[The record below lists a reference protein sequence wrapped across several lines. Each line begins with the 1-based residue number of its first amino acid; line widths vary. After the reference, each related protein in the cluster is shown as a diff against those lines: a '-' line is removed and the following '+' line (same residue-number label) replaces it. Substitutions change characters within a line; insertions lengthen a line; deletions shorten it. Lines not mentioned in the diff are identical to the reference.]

1 MLRAATASLH
11 THLLAAFPTE
21 QAYRPGALAAEGMPV
36 SICHFLEQTLIHRAE
51 METRQLALPWFDAQH
66 PDVQPARQ
74 AFVRALA
81 AHGQIPED
89 KWSPTTQQV
98 IRQLL
103 SYLIRP
109 VPTLLD
115 FVFQG
120 KRTTLSAGTVLQR
133 MAYFAPY
140 AYLRDALRDDV
151 DGDLQQGVDRER
163 LAAVLRPADRIQTEA
178 YAPGDWAGHF
188 APLFALYALVDQDHP
203 PVPTALL
210 CAAFEDK
217 TMEHLAERLRGTE
230 NEHFTQDVLRA
241 VLEQPR
247 RMPPPAPADAPL
259 FPSEAGLSEEVDLSE
274 ETGLSEETDPSPG
287 APSPSATEEPAEAS
301 PTSRPSRDDQPTVPQ
316 ESQAPPPTP
325 AADEADA
332 RMEPSN
338 TEAAAANESVDA
350 PVQEAPEGPAGNL
363 PAGNLPAGDVPAR
376 DVPAQGA
383 SPSSSEQEQK
393 PAPSPLEDPEPKP
406 LWQRFQR
413 STAHTNAEA
422 PPEEDKS
429 ERPRWQQFAPL
440 GGASSRAASAQRDAE
455 TVRTEPIDPLER
467 RLLGEKAAKHR
478 DFFVEA
484 LFQGSAE
491 MYHTVLQR
499 LDDVDSWAEASQI
512 IASDVFRAHS
522 VNIYSDPAVLFT
534 DLIEARFRQNT

>member
-11 THLLAAFPTE
+11 THLLAAFPAE
-21 QAYRPGALAAEGMPV
+21 QAYCPSTLAAEGMPA
-36 SICHFLEQTLIHRAE
+36 SICHFLEQTLTHRAE
-51 METRQLALPWFDAQH
+51 METRQLTLPWFDAQH
-66 PDVQPARQ
+66 PDVQPARK
-74 AFVRALA
+74 AFVHALA

-103 SYLIRP
+103 SYLVRP
-109 VPTLLD
+109 VPTLLN

-140 AYLRDALRDDV
+140 AYLRDALRDEV
-151 DGDLQQGVDRER
+151 DGALQQGVDRER
-163 LAAVLRPADRIQTEA
+163 LAAVLRPADRIQTET
-178 YAPGDWAGHF
+178 YAPGDWADHF
-188 APLFALYALVDQDHP
+188 APLFALYALVNQERS

-230 NEHFTQDVLRA
+230 REHFTQDGLRA

-247 RMPPPAPADAPL
+247 RMPPPTPTNDAL
-259 FPSEAGLSEEVDLSE
+259 FPSEADLPAEADASPPP
-274 ETGLSEETDPSPG
+274 PS
-287 APSPSATEEPAEAS
+287 SATEEVTELS
-301 PTSRPSRDDQPTVPQ
+301 PVPRPSHDAQQPTAP
-316 ESQAPPPTP
+316 QAPQ
-325 AADEADA
+325 
-332 RMEPSN
+332 
-338 TEAAAANESVDA
+338 A
-350 PVQEAPEGPAGNL
+350 PLLGPAGDD
-363 PAGNLPAGDVPAR
+363 AGVPAEPTSETT
-376 DVPAQGA
+376 VPAAADANGRTE
-383 SPSSSEQEQK
+383 PSTPDGTSADDPVGTPAQETSAEAAPDRGVPAPDAPAQRPEQK
-393 PAPSPLEDPEPKP
+393 PDPVPPEDTEPKP

-413 STAHTNAEA
+413 STATKNAEA
-422 PPEEDKS
+422 LPQEERS
-429 ERPRWQQFAPL
+429 ERPRWQQFAPAR
-440 GGASSRAASAQRDAE
+440 GDTSRAASAQQDAE
-455 TVRTEPIDPLER
+455 TERTETERTEPIAPLER
-467 RLLGEKAAKHR
+467 RLLGKKAAKHR
-478 DFFVEA
+478 DFFVET
-484 LFQGSAE
+484 LFQGSPE
-491 MYHTVLQR
+491 TYHTVLQR

>member
-1 MLRAATASLH
+1 MLRAATASFH
-11 THLLAAFPTE
+11 THLLAAFPVE
-21 QAYRPGALAAEGMPV
+21 QAYRPGGLAAEGMPV

-66 PDVQPARQ
+66 PDVQPARK

-109 VPTLLD
+109 VPTLLN

-178 YAPGDWAGHF
+178 YAPGDWADHLE
-188 APLFALYALVDQDHP
+188 PLFALYALVDQDHP

-217 TMEHLAERLRGTE
+217 MMEHLAERLRSTE
-230 NEHFTQDVLRA
+230 HEHFTQDVLRA

-247 RMPPPAPADAPL
+247 RMPPPAPADDPL
-259 FPSEAGLSEEVDLSE
+259 FPSDAGLSKEA
-274 ETGLSEETDPSPG
+274 GLSEETDPSPG
-287 APSPSATEEPAEAS
+287 APRTVPASEDPAEAS
-301 PTSRPSRDDQPTVPQ
+301 PVPQPSQEEQPTARQ
-316 ESQAPPPTP
+316 ESRAISP
-325 AADEADA
+325 AADQADA
-332 RMEPSN
+332 RVEPST
-338 TEAAAANESVDA
+338 TEAAAAYESVDA
-350 PVQEAPEGPAGNL
+350 PAQEAPAQEP
-363 PAGNLPAGDVPAR
+363 
-376 DVPAQGA
+376 PAQEPPAQEPSAEAAPASDIPASNAPAQDGSAPSPEQEPAA
-383 SPSSSEQEQK
+383 SPS
-393 PAPSPLEDPEPKP
+393 EDAEPKP

-413 STAHTNAEA
+413 STADTNAEA
-422 PPEEDKS
+422 PPEEDRS

-455 TVRTEPIDPLER
+455 TVRTEPVAPLER

-478 DFFVEA
+478 DFFVET

-491 MYHTVLQR
+491 TYHTVLQR
-499 LDDVDSWAEASQI
+499 LDDADSWAEASQI

>member
-1 MLRAATASLH
+1 MPAA
-11 THLLAAFPTE
+11 
-21 QAYRPGALAAEGMPV
+21 
-36 SICHFLEQTLIHRAE
+36 ICHFLEQTLLHRAE

-66 PDVQPARQ
+66 PDVQPARK

-81 AHGQIPED
+81 AHGRIPED
-89 KWSPTTQQV
+89 KWSSTTQQV

-109 VPTLLD
+109 VPTLLN

-133 MAYFAPY
+133 MGYFAPY

-151 DGDLQQGVDRER
+151 DGVLQQGVDRER

-178 YAPGDWAGHF
+178 YAPGDWADHF
-188 APLFALYALVDQDHP
+188 APLFALYALVDQEHP

-217 TMEHLAERLRGTE
+217 TMEHLAERLRSTE

-247 RMPPPAPADAPL
+247 RMSLPAPADDPL
-259 FPSEAGLSEEVDLSE
+259 FPSEAGLSEDAS
-274 ETGLSEETDPSPG
+274 
-287 APSPSATEEPAEAS
+287 PSPSHPSPPAATEEPAEAPPVS
-301 PTSRPSRDDQPTVPQ
+301 QPSQEERSAAPQ
-316 ESQAPPPTP
+316 ESQAASPAPADVNARLEPVTP
-325 AADEADA
+325 D
-332 RMEPSN
+332 
-338 TEAAAANESVDA
+338 AAAAYGPVEAPTKETPTQETPTQEPSAEAAPASDIPASDIPASDIPASEA
-350 PVQEAPEGPAGNL
+350 PVQHRFAPNP
-363 PAGNLPAGDVPAR
+363 
-376 DVPAQGA
+376 
-383 SPSSSEQEQK
+383 EQEE
-393 PAPSPLEDPEPKP
+393 PAPSPSEEAEPKP

-413 STAHTNAEA
+413 STDRTNAEV
-422 PPEEDKS
+422 PPEEGKS
-429 ERPRWQQFAPL
+429 EQPRWQQFAPL
-440 GGASSRAASAQRDAE
+440 GGTSSHAASAQRDAE
-455 TVRTEPIDPLER
+455 TVRTEPVAPLER
-467 RLLGEKAAKHR
+467 RLLGTKAAKHR
-478 DFFVEA
+478 DFFVET
-484 LFQGSAE
+484 LFQGSSE

-499 LDDVDSWAEASQI
+499 LDDADSWAEASQI